1 MKCIKKNKNEIK
13 QLNASKQGE
22 KENVLRHV
30 KSYNLY
36 FVKERF

>member
-1 MKCIKKNKNEIK
+1 MKCIKEIK
-13 QLNASKQGE
+13 RNEMKQAIQK